1 MKTINAPVAPGSL
14 NSISLAGRRDYSRM
28 DTASLKRH
36 ERRKQRHGL
45 RSLLQAD
52 LLLGVKDEPI
62 QLAAPVVEEV
72 TVAELPYNVRRLFA
86 VPAAD
91 SFVPAPSGAVK
102 VIRKRAFHK
111 PVVEMLQAA

>member
-1 MKTINAPVAPGSL
+1 
-14 NSISLAGRRDYSRM
+14 M

-52 LLLGVKDEPI
+52 LLLGVTDEPI
-62 QLAAPVVEEV
+62 QLAAPVIVEEV
-72 TVAELPYNVRRLFA
+72 AVAELPYNVRRLFA

-111 PVVEMLQAA
+111 RVVELLQAA